1 MFNKEFEKTLP
12 SEILGVIKNMIS
24 LDPKSRYTDFIQVQ
38 IAIQAIQKKIKADYL
53 NNSDGKESTI
63 FLVMNS
69 DKNKTLIKAYMQN
82 RGFRILQANNL
93 SQALDVYKREPFRH
107 LILELDNYLSIKDAF
122 TKIVNESEMRRL
134 TLHTLFLLK
143 GRKPI
148 NIPARHGNTFI
159 EKPIDFSLVMEQIL
173 AYEKA

>member
-1 MFNKEFEKTLP
+1 
-12 SEILGVIKNMIS
+12 
-24 LDPKSRYTDFIQVQ
+24 
-38 IAIQAIQKKIKADYL
+38 
-53 NNSDGKESTI
+53 
-63 FLVMNS
+63 
-69 DKNKTLIKAYMQN
+69 
-82 RGFRILQANNL
+82 
-93 SQALDVYKREPFRH
+93 LDVYKREPFRH